1 MTYPMTIAGI
11 KRELPLCKVADDFYI
26 GAFIMFGDA
35 EITVACAKELL
46 ARAPKEYDY
55 LLTAEAKS
63 IPLIHEMAR
72 QSGASEYF
80 VARKGMKVYLTDPI
94 HVQVRSLT
102 TQHDQDLYLSGEEA
116 AKMKGKKI
124 LIVDDV
130 ISTGESLH
138 ALEEL
143 VHQAGGEVAGRMA
156 VLAEGDA
163 QKRETFGTSST
174 TRGTLIVR
182 GEGLHLQLLRLDG
195 GEVLVDGTVDA
206 LTYEDS
212 QPAGSFL
219 ARLFG

>member
-94 HVQVRSLT
+94 HVQVRSIT
-102 TQHDQDLYLSGEEA
+102 TQHDQDLYLSGADA
-116 AKMKGKKI
+116 AKMRGKKI

-163 QKRETFGTSST
+163 QKRED
-174 TRGTLIVR
+174 IVYL
-182 GEGLHLQLLRLDG
+182 EKLP
-195 GEVLVDGTVDA
+195 VLNADGTVK
-206 LTYEDS
+206 
-212 QPAGSFL
+212 G
-219 ARLFG
+219 

>member
-1 MTYPMTIAGI
+1 MTHRMTIAGVT
-11 KRELPLCKVADDFYI
+11 RDLPICKVTDDLYI

-46 ARAPKEYDY
+46 ARAPKDYDY

-72 QSGASEYF
+72 QSGAKTYF
-80 VARKGMKVYLTDPI
+80 VARKGLKVYMPRPL
-94 HVQVRSLT
+94 HVTVRSIT
-102 TQHDQDLYLSGEEA
+102 TQHDQDLYLSGADA

-163 QKRETFGTSST
+163 QKRED
-174 TRGTLIVR
+174 IVYL
-182 GEGLHLQLLRLDG
+182 EKLP
-195 GEVLVDGTVDA
+195 VFNADGTVK
-206 LTYEDS
+206 
-212 QPAGSFL
+212 G
-219 ARLFG
+219 

>member
-94 HVQVRSLT
+94 HVQVRSIT
-102 TQHDQDLYLSGEEA
+102 TQHDQDLYRSGEEA
-116 AKMKGKKI
+116 AKLKGKKI

-163 QKRETFGTSST
+163 QKRED
-174 TRGTLIVR
+174 IVYL
-182 GEGLHLQLLRLDG
+182 EKLP
-195 GEVLVDGTVDA
+195 VFNADGTVK
-206 LTYEDS
+206 
-212 QPAGSFL
+212 G
-219 ARLFG
+219 

>member
-94 HVQVRSLT
+94 HVQVRSIT
-102 TQHDQDLYLSGEEA
+102 TQHDQDLYLSGADA
-116 AKMKGKKI
+116 AKMRGKKI

-143 VHQAGGEVAGRMA
+143 VKKAGGEVVGRMA
-156 VLAEGDA
+156 ILAEGDA
-163 QKRETFGTSST
+163 TERKD
-174 TRGTLIVR
+174 LIYL
-182 GEGLHLQLLRLDG
+182 EKLPLFDKDG
-195 GEVLVDGTVDA
+195 K
-206 LTYEDS
+206 
-212 QPAGSFL
+212 PI
-219 ARLFG
+219 